1 LNFWIDDKKHP
12 GFFFPPFRSSRSFFS
27 FPLSRLSLRPGD
39 PSSIRRLSLSQTRRS
54 FVHPAPV
61 PLRLPLTLR
70 RASLSPPPSRL
81 ALSHSSDS
89 SPATQPGRK
98 ADPNQRQFSGDPRC
112 PVPRRPKPLQDS
124 PATPNGNTAS
134 ISIFFFLGLF
144 CLFYLTSESS
154 PATQGVLFSADP
166 NRSKILRRPQTVIP
180 LPSLFFFFF
189 FFFFFFLGL
198 FGLFDFVVIGKCL
211 VA

>member
-1 LNFWIDDKKHP
+1 LYIWTPGVILSVRPASIQRPSRADVAPSTSPQKKKKKNLNFWMDDKNTR
-12 GFFFPPFRSSRSFFS
+12 GFFSPHFAHPAHFSPSRSRSSLAPVRVS
-27 FPLSRLSLRPGD
+27 D
-39 PSSIRRLSLSQTRRS
+39 PSIPRLSLSLS
-54 FVHPAPV
+54 PSVAS
-61 PLRLPLTLR
+61 R

-134 ISIFFFLGLF
+134 IS
-144 CLFYLTSESS
+144 
-154 PATQGVLFSADP
+154 V
-166 NRSKILRRPQTVIP
+166 
-180 LPSLFFFFF
+180 FFFFPGF
-189 FFFFFFLGL
+189 IL
-198 FGLFDFVVIGKCL
+198 FILFNQREFSGDPRCGNYERCHNSRGWSSSPF
-211 VA
+211 